1 MDTICFYLLI
11 RTYIIPLANLFAGVD
26 VVVDA
31 GVDVGVDV
39 VAAGAEI
46 ASVRRVWEAE
56 VYGSG

>member
-1 MDTICFYLLI
+1 MPECEFPTLSKVAAFDALGAETD
-11 RTYIIPLANLFAGVD
+11 AGVD

-46 ASVRRVWEAE
+46 ASVRRVW
-56 VYGSG
+56 